1 MKHNESFHGIHTRLE
16 NKGKNTL
23 RMHAHTHTRTQTQVS
38 SSSSSSSMHRGDLAW
53 QLVSEPCCSSG
64 RFEFIRLLSGAETR
78 CRPVSLHRGR
88 LQTVSR
94 SKNQITAER
103 VPPVAFFASFSFFYF
118 FIFILS
124 SAFFMSGVKQRGL
137 YSEAKNWSIAKLTW
151 KF

>member
-38 SSSSSSSMHRGDLAW
+38 SSSSSMHRGDLAW

-78 CRPVSLHRGR
+78 CRPESVCTEAGCR
-88 LQTVSR
+88 LSAAPKPNYR
-94 SKNQITAER
+94 RASASCG
-103 VPPVAFFASFSFFYF
+103 FFRLFFIFLFFYF
-118 FIFILS
+118 YTLISIFYVRSQTKGSLL
-124 SAFFMSGVKQRGL
+124 RG
-137 YSEAKNWSIAKLTW
+137 
-151 KF
+151 

>member
-38 SSSSSSSMHRGDLAW
+38 SSSSSMHRGDLAW

-78 CRPVSLHRGR
+78 CRPESVCTEAGCR
-88 LQTVSR
+88 LSAAPKT
-94 SKNQITAER
+94 KL
-103 VPPVAFFASFSFFYF
+103 PPSECLLWLFSPLFHF
-118 FIFILS
+118 FIFL
-124 SAFFMSGVKQRGL
+124 FL
-137 YSEAKNWSIAKLTW
+137 YSHQHFLCQESNKGVFTQRLKTGRLPN
-151 KF
+151 